1 MDQIPKNGSK
11 KSKTPK
17 IPKIPK
23 LNQKMDDN
31 GDFQTLWWKSVKR
44 KQVAS
49 ELSALI
55 VTAILIFLSEKRQE
69 NVCNV
74 FSPSFRCIALQSARV
89 KTVCLNIFATFFR
102 SNFKNFIPLLPFL
115 VNYISKDT
123 VDYTWD
129 TADAGYTYY
138 RDVTLLI

>member
-11 KSKTPK
+11 KSKT
-17 IPKIPK
+17 PKIPK

-74 FSPSFRCIALQSARV
+74 FSLSYRCIALQSARV

-115 VNYISKDT
+115 VKLS
-123 VDYTWD
+123 
-129 TADAGYTYY
+129 GYSWLHLRYCWVHNY
-138 RDVTLLI
+138 RDVNKKENES

>member
-11 KSKTPK
+11 KSKT
-17 IPKIPK
+17 PKIPK

-74 FSPSFRCIALQSARV
+74 FSLSYRCIALQSARV

-115 VNYISKDT
+115 VKLS
-123 VDYTWD
+123 
-129 TADAGYTYY
+129 GYSWLHLRYCWVHNY
-138 RDVTLLI
+138 RDVNKKENEP